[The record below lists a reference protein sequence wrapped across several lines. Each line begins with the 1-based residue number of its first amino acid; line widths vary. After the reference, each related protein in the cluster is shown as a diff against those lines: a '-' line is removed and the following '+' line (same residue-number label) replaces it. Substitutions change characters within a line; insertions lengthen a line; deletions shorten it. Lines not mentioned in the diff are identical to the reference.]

1 MAKLLR
7 IIGLRM
13 VFYRCVQF
21 IFGIVRHRTSPDIP
35 PFGAFFALRILPVAA
50 RLCPVH
56 SYLLAL
62 RIFRPRKPVCRG
74 ICAQPFN
81 RALQR

>member
-35 PFGAFFALRILPVAA
+35 PFGAFFALRIFPLPQGYA
-50 RLCPVH
+50 VH
-56 SYLLAL
+56 SSLLACA
-62 RIFRPRKPVCRG
+62 PTVPVNPSAGVFVRSLLPG
-74 ICAQPFN
+74 S
-81 RALQR
+81 LQR